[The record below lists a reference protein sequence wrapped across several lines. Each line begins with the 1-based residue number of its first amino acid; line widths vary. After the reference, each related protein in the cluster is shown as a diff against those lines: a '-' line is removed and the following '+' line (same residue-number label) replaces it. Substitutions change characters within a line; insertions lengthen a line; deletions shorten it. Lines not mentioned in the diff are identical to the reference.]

1 METEQDKIEQLRAR
15 GYEVTPMPTDP
26 VMDRIAHLEVKVNKL
41 ENRSGLMSKSWFNR
55 AITVW
60 GYGIGIQLIIAII
73 GLVLAGMFGY
83 LLGN

>member
-1 METEQDKIEQLRAR
+1 MDKKELLEELKTLVEDTVSWEAEQPDYA
-15 GYEVTPMPTDP
+15 
-26 VMDRIAHLEVKVNKL
+26 ALEKRLNNI
-41 ENRSGLMSKSWFNR
+41 ENRSGLMSKSWFSR

-83 LLGN
+83 LIGN